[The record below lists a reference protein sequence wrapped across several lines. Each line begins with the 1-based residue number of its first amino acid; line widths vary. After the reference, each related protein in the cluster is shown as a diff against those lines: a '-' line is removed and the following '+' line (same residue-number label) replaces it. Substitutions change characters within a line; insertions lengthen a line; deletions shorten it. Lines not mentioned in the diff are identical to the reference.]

1 MITNKEAYLLQVD
14 QAVEYLENRV
24 EDNFP
29 EIAVMMGSGLGG
41 FADRLEQAQEIPY
54 NDIPEFPQSTV
65 EGHSGRMLMGY
76 IDSEKVCVLAG
87 RWHYYEGY
95 SAAELTLPIR
105 VLSTLGIKK
114 MIFTNAAGG
123 LNPAFE
129 NGEIV
134 LIKDHINMIPG
145 HPLRGVNLDRYGV
158 RFPDMMHTYDQEMRN
173 TFYDIG
179 DILDIKL
186 REGVYLALQGPSLET
201 PAEYKMAYRL
211 GADLVGM
218 STVPE
223 VIVAKHCGMKVAGLS
238 IVSNLC
244 YPPDRLTET
253 TMEEVLDITGKASAK
268 LESLLSR
275 TIPKLV

>member
-76 IDSEKVCVLAG
+76 IDSVKVCVLAG

-145 HPLRGVNLDRYGV
+145 HPLRGANLDRYGV

-173 TFYDIG
+173 TFHDIG